1 MATKKITFKTPVL
14 TLVWPKLN
22 VPDVYTPKRGKPGA
36 PKYKTDFDAGEHL
49 SRIQKFIKESAKK
62 LMPEADFDA
71 DFKWPWKTSKDKDGK
86 PGPVLL
92 SATSGEKFRPPVFD
106 AKNNKVPPSVVIGGG
121 TKARLDLTVNAYSD
135 ESGVN
140 LYINGVQVHEL
151 HESTFGTSSFEEAD
165 GFTYKG
171 VAGDDK
177 AEDGDHTDMSGDED
191 YKF

>member
-1 MATKKITFKTPVL
+1 M
-14 TLVWPKLN
+14 
-22 VPDVYTPKRGKPGA
+22 
-36 PKYKTDFDAGEHL
+36 DAGENL
-49 SRIQKFIKESAKK
+49 ARIQKFIKESAKK
-62 LMPEADFDA
+62 LMPDAEFDK

-106 AKNNKVPPSVVIGGG
+106 TKNGKIPPSVVIGGG
-121 TKARLDLTVNAYSD
+121 SKARMDLTVNPYSD

-140 LYINGVQVHEL
+140 LYINGVQIFEL
-151 HESTFGTSSFEEAD
+151 QESTFGTSSFEEAE

-171 VAGDDK
+171 AAGDDS
-177 AEDGDHTDMSGDED
+177 AGDDSDHTDMDTGED